1 MKIRRH
7 KKPPSGNKKDPWVS
21 RVFLIIKLNWHLQYR
36 RKENFCQLI
45 VNWFCIGNRREKSL
59 PALQSPHSLRSLR
72 SFPLPSLRGLKRR
85 PRNALASYF
94 HSQKKTTFRPDTGT
108 GSPSLRD
115 VRHFWQ
121 TLRQSC
127 PCFHK
132 QPCFCF
138 LFSEHHLEK

>member
-1 MKIRRH
+1 M
-7 KKPPSGNKKDPWVS
+7 
-21 RVFLIIKLNWHLQYR
+21 
-36 RKENFCQLI
+36 I
-45 VNWFCIGNRREKSL
+45 VNWFCTGNRREKSL

-85 PRNALASYF
+85 PRNAPASYF

-127 PCFHK
+127 PCFQK
-132 QPCFCF
+132 WILAGNRIFQFYRDRLYVLYVFILWISTYLQLRNYQMF
-138 LFSEHHLEK
+138 LCEHLRMCHL